1 MLLNRNTNHF
11 CNNQSMK
18 RDDFFELDTLTP
30 SLYDKFRR
38 EQKARE
44 KHKKCVRIS
53 KNCIVLAPKDA
64 DEKKIIEKYKTTY

>member
-1 MLLNRNTNHF
+1 
-11 CNNQSMK
+11 MK

-53 KNCIVLAPKDA
+53 KNCIVLAQKDA